1 MYIMCISIDAYVY
14 TYEHA
19 NLAYTY
25 FLGASSHAG
34 VTLAAAG
41 LVAAAAVTRRA
52 RRAKGTAKGPVMV
65 GASVAAEELLGSR
78 P

>member
-1 MYIMCISIDAYVY
+1 MYHSILHLYMHLPSIDI
-14 TYEHA
+14 
-19 NLAYTY
+19 
-25 FLGASSHAG
+25 SKAG

-52 RRAKGTAKGPVMV
+52 RRAKGSMPKGPVMV

-78 P
+78 PRWCLSSLAESA